1 MSDGSSDVCSTDLY
15 AVTHVIGTEKL
26 RRLAAILP
34 FPVVTVRL
42 APVYGPGQSED
53 FLIPAMIR
61 RCLEGQP
68 LTVRHPDD
76 RRDLLHIDDAVHG
89 LMQLSA
95 HKLMGH
101 TDVNLSTGDAPRLR
115 APATQAR
122 AEERRAAK
130 EWVRTCKPR

>member
-42 APVYGPGQSED
+42 ALAYGPGQSED

-61 RCLEGQP
+61 RRLEGQP

-76 RRDLLHIDDAVHG
+76 RRDLLTIDDAADG
-89 LMQLSA
+89 RLQLSA
-95 HKLMGH
+95 AKMMGQN
-101 TDVNLSTGDAPRLR
+101 DVNQVHGEVPNMSD
-115 APATQAR
+115 
-122 AEERRAAK
+122 AAK
-130 EWVRTCKPR
+130 TALTAPGAGPRQGHPQRT